1 MKNNAS
7 NSSIIQVLQAQAQQ
21 LLPAITQALSV
32 WQYTEIAHQRFGQ
45 QTTVPTKAVKTPII
59 ENHSYQGLTRA
70 KHPQFGS
77 VMIKWQ
83 LKAHDSHCSSDLNH
97 EVDVLKS
104 LNYLSPVHLLPTRS
118 HLAAIVPSILAYHN
132 VDIQALGESQQLTV
146 LVMPYYA
153 NGNLA
158 KQLINR
164 NHSLLTDKQ
173 KHNFINQT
181 AHLVANLHNAGWL
194 HNDIKPSN
202 ILLDGHSVDKAENSS
217 KMADLLITDFA
228 LAERVDKPRE
238 VNLAGTPAYLAPER
252 WQGQAATA
260 QSDIYALG
268 IMMVE
273 VLVGNRPFKIN
284 TQSSDPMMDWAI
296 QHCQQPI
303 PKLPIEYAH
312 YQSIIDRALAKRV
325 ERRYESMD
333 ELLEILKSL

>member
-32 WQYTEIAHQRFGQ
+32 WQYTEIAHQRLGQ
-45 QTTVPTKAVKTPII
+45 QTTVPTKTVKTPII
-59 ENHSYQGLTRA
+59 EKNSYQGLTRA

-83 LKAHDSHCSSDLNH
+83 LCANDITLDTSQSASDLNH
-97 EVDVLKS
+97 EISVLRALHISQKNQS
-104 LNYLSPVHLLPTRS
+104 NT
-118 HLAAIVPSILAYHN
+118 ITPSVLAYHN
-132 VDIQALGESQQLTV
+132 LAIQALGERQQLTV

-173 KHNFINQT
+173 KHHFIHQT
-181 AHLVANLHNAGWL
+181 TYLVANLHNAGWL
-194 HNDIKPSN
+194 HNDLKPSN
-202 ILLDGHSVDKAENSS
+202 ILLDGHSVDKAENSR

-238 VNLAGTPAYLAPER
+238 ANLAGTPAYLAPER

-273 VLVGNRPFKIN
+273 ILVGNRPFKVN
-284 TQSSDPMMDWAI
+284 TQSSDPLMDWAI